1 MAMFRLFALRPRL
14 GLEINP
20 ASLRLAAV
28 TGGGTKTEVL
38 FTKVVDLPAGMV
50 SGSYASEN
58 LHDAEGLGAILRDA
72 LDSVARRKIC
82 RTALSLPDSV
92 FRVQM
97 FEFDALPSRREDR
110 EQLIRWRIEKA
121 AAFDA
126 SDTVLRYQILRRQER
141 GFTLLACAA
150 KRDVIAQYEAL
161 LIHLGLEPWA
171 IAPSSFHTANFYAA
185 YLSHKGPGSALA
197 YITEDSFTALVM
209 EQGVPGFYRFKEM
222 KKGTGPEI
230 RTRLMREIED
240 SLHFYTHM
248 DRSQVQLSAVERLSL
263 GGDSPDLDDLADGLK
278 AMTALDVEVLSPAAV
293 LSSGKGR
300 GPETAWPVALAAAL
314 GAGSVL

>member
-1 MAMFRLFALRPRL
+1 MFRLFALRPRL

-38 FTKVVDLPAGMV
+38 FTKVVDLPPGMV

-58 LHDAEGLGAILRDA
+58 LHDTEGFIAILRDA
-72 LDSVARRKIC
+72 LGPVARRNIC

-97 FEFDALPSRREDR
+97 LEFDALPSRREDR
-110 EQLIRWRIEKA
+110 EQLIRWRIEKT

-150 KRDVIAQYEAL
+150 KRDVLAQYEAL

-171 IAPSSFHTANFYAA
+171 IAPSSFHTANFYSA
-185 YLSHKGPGSALA
+185 YLSQKGPGSALT

-209 EQGVPGFYRFKEM
+209 EHGVPGFYRFKEM
-222 KKGTGPEI
+222 KKATGPEI

-248 DRSQVQLSAVERLSL
+248 DRSQVHLSAVERLSL
-263 GGDSPDLDDLADGLK
+263 GGDSPDLDGLADGLK
-278 AMTALDVEVLSPAAV
+278 AMTTLDVEVLSPVAV
-293 LSSGKGR
+293 LTSSGRK
-300 GPETAWPVALAAAL
+300 GPETTWPAALAAAF